1 MNDLVKRVVSASV
14 EEHRQETEEEE
25 ANWPESLAHAFRSS
39 AFDDDVPL
47 AHGAQIEHG
56 GEEIVIPGTG
66 GLRVPAVSSDL
77 VEEILMQM
85 LYTDDGRLVTGEETE
100 RPEEPQEDRHDEV
113 GEEQRGGGGR
123 EGGGG
128 TPGAP
133 VQPVVQLRRGRRSSS
148 SGRLVTVRSK

>member
-1 MNDLVKRVVSASV
+1 MTDPGKRVVSAS
-14 EEHRQETEEEE
+14 EEEQRQETEED
-25 ANWPESLAHAFRSS
+25 ADWPDRLAHTFSS
-39 AFDDDVPL
+39 NLFDDDVPL

-85 LYTDDGRLVTGEETE
+85 LYTDDERLVTGEETE

-113 GEEQRGGGGR
+113 GEEQGGGGGR